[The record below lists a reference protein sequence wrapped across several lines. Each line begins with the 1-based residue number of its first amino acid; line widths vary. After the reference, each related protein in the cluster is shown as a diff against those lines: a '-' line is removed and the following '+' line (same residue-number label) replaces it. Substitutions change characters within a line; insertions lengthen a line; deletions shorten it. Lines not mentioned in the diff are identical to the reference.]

1 MQKKMKIMVSH
12 SKAHNNIEEKY
23 IRQVRLLLPRTK
35 NGKAFLT
42 GLKKDL
48 HAYLCKYPDSTM
60 NDIYEVYGT
69 PTNAVQY
76 YLREQDEDD
85 LKQLLSLRKWKR
97 IIYVCCITVPI
108 ALATVFSVNIWYWHN
123 VKEQVLTNIRE
134 KTDDTTTYS
143 MGDEELWEKI
153 P

>member
-23 IRQVRLLLPRTK
+23 IRQVRLLLPKTK
-35 NGKAFLT
+35 NGKAFLS

-60 NDIYEVYGT
+60 ADIYEVYGT

-76 YLREQDEDD
+76 YLREQDEED

-97 IIYVCCITVPI
+97 IIYACCITVPI
-108 ALATVFSVNIWYWHN
+108 ALATVFSVNIWYLHN
-123 VKEQVLTNIRE
+123 IKQQVLTNIKE
-134 KTDDTTTYS
+134 KNDENTTYKL
-143 MGDEELWEKI
+143 GDEKI
-153 P
+153 WKIIP